1 MRNFKVLVVD
11 DEQDI
16 RECMEFLVK
25 DNQISFTLASDGQE
39 GLDLIL
45 SESFDCIVSDI
56 KMPRMD
62 GVTMLKKMRQARI
75 HTPIIFISAF
85 ANDEFAHD
93 VSVYGAARLIHK
105 LELTHIKSHILEAIR
120 SASEIRAL
128 EASHEDSAA
137 DFLNLVN
144 KTK

>member
-1 MRNFKVLVVD
+1 MDSYKVLVVD

-16 RECMEFLVK
+16 RECMVYMVK
-25 DNQISFTLASDGQE
+25 DSQIRFVLSEDGQA
-39 GLDLIL
+39 GLNHIL
-45 SESFDCIVSDI
+45 NEPFDCIISDI

-62 GVTMLKKMRQARI
+62 GITMLRKMREAHI

-93 VSVYGAARLIHK
+93 VSDYGAVKLIHK
-105 LELTHIKSHILEAIR
+105 LEISQIKTHILEAIK
-120 SASEIRAL
+120 SSKEIKAL
-128 EASHEDSAA
+128 ESSHNDAS